1 MIRYLLP
8 AALLLCLACS
18 KPSEDKG
25 LQRAFY
31 FWQTSLNNFDWGD
44 SAYQAL
50 HVNRVYLRM
59 FDVDW
64 DEGMQM
70 TTPVSPL
77 QFYYSY
83 WDKDTEAVPVVF
95 ITNRTFKQ
103 LTKEQSVELA
113 HQVHRKVVNMMSS
126 LLNAHQVPYNEHYDS
141 QSPYRVLSKDFR
153 EQAQYDS
160 AYRANMTRIK
170 QVQFDCDWTEST
182 REKYFAFLEESVRL
196 FDQQLVSSTVRLY
209 QYKYPDK
216 AGVPPVK
223 RGMLMCYNAGN
234 IKDPETKN
242 SIFDVKE
249 VKSYLEGSD
258 YDLPLDYALPT
269 FEWAV
274 LFQQGKFASILSA
287 EDLRANYAD
296 YLSEPQDGVSQVTQ
310 DFVYGSDYSGIYI
323 RYGDEIRF
331 ETADLRDVQEIASWL
346 SSHKNNKDAVL
357 TLYHLNTYDLQKH
370 SKEIESIFSS
380 F

>member
-8 AALLLCLACS
+8 AVLLLCLACS
-18 KPSEDKG
+18 KPNEDKG
-25 LQRAFY
+25 VQRAFY
-31 FWQTSLNNFDWGD
+31 FWQTSLNNFEWGD

-64 DEGMQM
+64 DEGTQM

-77 QFYYSY
+77 QFQYAY
-83 WDKDTEAVPVVF
+83 WNKDTEAVPVVF

-113 HQVHRKVVNMMSS
+113 HQVHRKVVTMMAS

-153 EQAQYDS
+153 EQAKYDS
-160 AYRANMTRIK
+160 TYQANMTRVK

-182 REKYFAFLEESVRL
+182 REKYFAFLETCVKL

-209 QYKYPDK
+209 QYKYPGK

-258 YDLPLDYALPT
+258 YEIPLDYALPT

-370 SKEIESIFSS
+370 SKEIESIFGS